1 MATKERIADFKLGD
15 VRITSNATAKICGDD
30 IFTSFVRY
38 TAGDWGEMFD
48 EDRQAND
55 EALGTGSP
63 ILAMYTD
70 RHGLKFLILT
80 EGDRS
85 ATTIMLPED
94 Y

>member
-1 MATKERIADFKLGD
+1 MTTKERVAEFKLGA
-15 VRITSNATAKICGDD
+15 VRITSNASKQICGDD

-38 TAGDWGEMFD
+38 TAGDWGEVCD

-55 EALGTGSP
+55 EALATGSR
-63 ILAMYTD
+63 ILATYTD
-70 RHGLKFLILT
+70 RHGLKFWILT

-85 ATTIMLPED
+85 ATTILLPGD